1 LIALSLPLY
10 PPAYDR
16 APSSDCLLFRSSAP
30 VLNTTIAVAT
40 IAAGGF
46 RVISAGVLA
55 LGLIHAAP
63 ALLSLPSVDLP
74 LSFRSSHLSVGAH
87 LSGVVVPNA
96 SPVVQPCLPGLCH
109 LSPRL
114 GPRFPPS
121 GCLHFHIRECQC
133 SMLASPLVLARR
145 QLPHQLPAAADL
157 SLSGR
162 SCSVYTRCA
171 CAVDPAF
178 SGSSVASR
186 LFSLLVC
193 ARLCLRMSPCRMH
206 HLPSGFD

>member
-1 LIALSLPLY
+1 M
-10 PPAYDR
+10 
-16 APSSDCLLFRSSAP
+16 
-30 VLNTTIAVAT
+30 LNTSIAVAT
-40 IAAGGF
+40 LLVAYLCRGARAWSYTCCPRIL
-46 RVISAGVLA
+46 ISAFRGSAVEFPLFSLLRGCTPIGCRCAGCIISRSA
-55 LGLIHAAP
+55 L
-63 ALLSLPSVDLP
+63 
-74 LSFRSSHLSVGAH
+74 FTRS
-87 LSGVVVPNA
+87 
-96 SPVVQPCLPGLCH
+96 CH
-109 LSPRL
+109 LSAPLRAAL
-114 GPRFPPS
+114 PPS
-121 GCLHFHIRECQC
+121 GCLHFHIRERQC

-186 LFSLLVC
+186 LLSLLVC